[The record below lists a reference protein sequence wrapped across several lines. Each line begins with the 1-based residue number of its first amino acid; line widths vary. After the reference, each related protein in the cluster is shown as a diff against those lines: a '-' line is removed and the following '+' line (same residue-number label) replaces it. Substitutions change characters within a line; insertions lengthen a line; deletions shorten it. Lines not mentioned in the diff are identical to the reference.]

1 MRRRTEVRDRI
12 GETTFDVCV
21 IGGGATGG
29 GCSLDSQLRGMR
41 TVLVEAGD
49 FASGT
54 SSAST
59 KLIHGGVRYLE
70 QAVKDLDVHQYHVVR
85 HALRERL
92 NMLHNGPFLSR
103 RIEFLVPCFS
113 WFSVLY
119 FAMGLKLYDWLAA
132 SARLSRSQFVSKSN
146 TAERMPALD
155 PSRIVGSVSYAD
167 GQFDDARYAIA
178 LIESMTDAGG
188 EALNY
193 ARVIGFRKDHK
204 GKLTEVEVED
214 QLSRERFTVRARAFV
229 NATGPWSDNIRQLGT
244 IGAKP
249 RMRWSKGVHVL
260 LPLEALGSRDA
271 LLIPKTEDDRVLFA
285 LPWFDRLLVGTTEKE
300 LTDHEELFVT
310 RDEVD
315 YLLRHLNRYLTAPV
329 RREQV
334 VSAFAG
340 VRPLLSSGKS
350 GDTRGLSRDYEVEV
364 DESSGLISIMGGKWT
379 TYRAMAEDTINVVQ
393 EFIGDPVTPS
403 TTAEYLLSGSR
414 GWNSEY
420 WRTLILEYGVPQP
433 VAQHLVQKFG
443 TNATRVL
450 DLAKVDADL
459 ALPLVP
465 GFATLRAE
473 VLYAIRY
480 EMATTIEDV
489 LMRRSGLQLF
499 SWRDAIS
506 AAPLTASILA
516 REFDWNSDI
525 ERISIERYV
534 KKINHLISA
543 AGLSSDGAAYS

>member
-1 MRRRTEVRDRI
+1 MK
-12 GETTFDVCV
+12 
-21 IGGGATGG
+21 
-29 GCSLDSQLRGMR
+29 
-41 TVLVEAGD
+41 TVLIEAGD

-70 QAVKDLDVHQYHVVR
+70 QAVKDLDAHQYQVVK

-113 WFSVLY
+113 WFRVLY
-119 FAMGLKLYDWLAA
+119 FAIGLKLYDWLAA
-132 SARLSRSQFVSKSN
+132 SARLSRSRFVSKSN
-146 TAERMPALD
+146 TADRMPALD
-155 PSRIVGSVSYAD
+155 PSHIVGSVSYAD

-178 LIESMTDAGG
+178 LIESMTEAGG

-193 ARVIGFRKDHK
+193 ARVVGFEKDSR
-204 GKLTEVEVED
+204 GKLTGIEIED
-214 QLSRERFTVRARAFV
+214 QLSQARFTVRARAFV
-229 NATGPWSDNIRQLGT
+229 NATGPWSDNIRQLAT

-249 RMRWSKGVHVL
+249 RMRLSKGVHIL
-260 LPLEALGSRDA
+260 LPLEALRSRDA
-271 LLIPKTEDDRVLFA
+271 LLIPKTEDGRVLFA

-300 LTDHEELFVT
+300 LTGCEEVCVT

-329 RREQV
+329 GREQV

-340 VRPLLSSGKS
+340 VRPLLSTGNSG
-350 GDTRGLSRDYEVEV
+350 GTRGLSRDYEVEF
-364 DESSGLISIMGGKWT
+364 DDRSGLISIMGGKWT
-379 TYRAMAEDTINVVQ
+379 TYRAMAEDTVDAVQ
-393 EFIGDPVTPS
+393 EFLGHLVTPCA
-403 TTAEYLLSGSR
+403 TGEYLLSGAR
-414 GWNSEY
+414 GWEPEF
-420 WRTLILEYGVPQP
+420 WRTLVREYGVTQP
-433 VAQHLVQKFG
+433 TAQHLAQKFG

-450 DLAKVDADL
+450 DLTKMDSDL
-459 ALPLVP
+459 GLPLFA
-465 GFATLRAE
+465 GFVTLRAE

-499 SWRDAIS
+499 SWKDAIS

-516 REFDWNSDI
+516 RELDWNPDL
-525 ERISIERYV
+525 ERTSIERYV
-534 KKINHLISA
+534 KKINHLIST
-543 AGLSSDGAAYS
+543 AGLSSDGAT

>member
-12 GETTFDVCV
+12 GGTTFDVCV

-70 QAVKDLDVHQYHVVR
+70 QAVKGLDTRQYQVVR

-103 RIEFLVPCFS
+103 PIEFLVPCFS
-113 WFSVLY
+113 WFSALY
-119 FAMGLKLYDWLAA
+119 FSIGLKLYDWLAGR
-132 SARLSRSQFVSKSN
+132 ARLSRSRFVSKSN
-146 TAERMPALD
+146 TAVRMPALE
-155 PSRIVGSVSYAD
+155 PSHIVGSVSYAD

-178 LIESMTDAGG
+178 LVESMTDAGG

-193 ARVIGFRKDHK
+193 ARVIGFEKDHR
-204 GKLTEVEVED
+204 GKLTGVEVED
-214 QLSRERFTVRARAFV
+214 QLSQARFTVRARAFV
-229 NATGPWSDNIRQLGT
+229 NATGPWSDSIRQLAT

-249 RMRWSKGVHVL
+249 RIRWSKGVHVL
-260 LPLEALGSRDA
+260 LPLDALRSRDA
-271 LLIPKTEDDRVLFA
+271 LLIPKTEDGRVLFA

-315 YLLRHLNRYLTAPV
+315 YLLRHLNRYLTAAV
-329 RREQV
+329 GREQV
-334 VSAFAG
+334 VSAFVG
-340 VRPLLSSGKS
+340 VRPLLSAGKS
-350 GDTRGLSRDYEVEV
+350 GDTQSLSRDYEVEV
-364 DESSGLISIMGGKWT
+364 DQLSGLISVMGGKWT

-393 EFIGDPVTPS
+393 EFIGEPVTS
-403 TTAEYLLSGSR
+403 SATGEYLLSGAR
-414 GWNSEY
+414 GWNPEY
-420 WRTLILEYGVPQP
+420 WRTLIREYGVTQP
-433 VAQHLVQKFG
+433 AAQHLVQKFG
-443 TNATRVL
+443 THAGRVLALTRVDPNLGLLLL
-450 DLAKVDADL
+450 D
-459 ALPLVP
+459 
-465 GFATLRAE
+465 GFPTLRAE
-473 VLYAIRY
+473 VLYAARY

-489 LMRRSGLQLF
+489 LLRRSGLQLS
-499 SWRDAIS
+499 SWTGAIA

-516 REFDWNSDI
+516 EELNWNPEFTQT
-525 ERISIERYV
+525 SIERYV
-534 KKINHLISA
+534 KKINHLIST
-543 AGLSSDGAAYS
+543 AGLADSTACA

>member
-1 MRRRTEVRDRI
+1 MKRRADVQDRI
-12 GETTFDVCV
+12 SGTTFDVCV

-29 GCSLDSQLRGMR
+29 GCSLDSQLRGMK
-41 TVLVEAGD
+41 TVLIEAGD

-70 QAVKDLDVHQYHVVR
+70 QAVKDLDAHQYQVVK

-113 WFSVLY
+113 WFRVLY
-119 FAMGLKLYDWLAA
+119 FAIGLKLYDWLAA
-132 SARLSRSQFVSKSN
+132 SARLSRSRFVSKSN
-146 TAERMPALD
+146 TADRMPALD
-155 PSRIVGSVSYAD
+155 PSHIVGSVSYAD

-178 LIESMTDAGG
+178 LIESMTEAGG

-193 ARVIGFRKDHK
+193 ARVVGFEKDSR
-204 GKLTEVEVED
+204 GKLTGIEIED
-214 QLSRERFTVRARAFV
+214 QLSQARFTVRARAFV
-229 NATGPWSDNIRQLGT
+229 NATGPWSDNIRQLAT

-249 RMRWSKGVHVL
+249 RMRLSKGVHIL
-260 LPLEALGSRDA
+260 LPLEALRSRDA
-271 LLIPKTEDDRVLFA
+271 LLIPKTEDGRVLFA

-300 LTDHEELFVT
+300 LTGCEEVCVT

-329 RREQV
+329 GREQV

-340 VRPLLSSGKS
+340 VRPLLSTGNSG
-350 GDTRGLSRDYEVEV
+350 GTRGLSRDYEVEF
-364 DESSGLISIMGGKWT
+364 DDRSGLISIMGGKWT
-379 TYRAMAEDTINVVQ
+379 TYRAMAEDTVDAVQ
-393 EFIGDPVTPS
+393 EFLGHLVTPCA
-403 TTAEYLLSGSR
+403 TGEYLLSGAR
-414 GWNSEY
+414 GWEPEF
-420 WRTLILEYGVPQP
+420 WRTLVREYGVTQP
-433 VAQHLVQKFG
+433 TAQHLAQKFG

-450 DLAKVDADL
+450 DLTKMDSDL
-459 ALPLVP
+459 GLPLFA
-465 GFATLRAE
+465 GFVTLRAE

-499 SWRDAIS
+499 SWKDAIS

-516 REFDWNSDI
+516 RELDWNPDL
-525 ERISIERYV
+525 ERTSIERYV
-534 KKINHLISA
+534 KKINHLIST
-543 AGLSSDGAAYS
+543 AGLSSDGAT